1 MTTNRVLASLMLLVV
16 TSGCFKK
23 QKAALSAAKAGTQ
36 VACES
41 AKRTSASVRQNVD
54 AANQAY
60 LAAKNAL
67 ETASTRKGE
76 RPKLAAKAAIY
87 DQALEAVEVN
97 KERLQTAQKQ
107 AAEASAAEMAA
118 CMGD

>member
-1 MTTNRVLASLMLLVV
+1 MTTSRILASLMLLVV

-23 QKAALSAAKAGTQ
+23 QKAALAAANAGAQ

-41 AKRTSASVRQNVD
+41 AKRTSQNVRQNVD

-60 LAAKNAL
+60 LAAKAAL
-67 ETASTRKGE
+67 ETASRKGQ
-76 RPKLAAKAAIY
+76 RPKLAAKAAFY

-97 KERLQTAQKQ
+97 KERLHTAQKQ
-107 AAEASAAEMAA
+107 ATEAAAAEMAA